1 VDQKPIKAGIDPMHK
16 FVDRDSDDN
25 LVRVRVRTADSNES
39 EEAFRKLI
47 RQDLEDGN
55 MMFNMPDDIDP
66 ERGEQILKE
75 EMESKFGENVEM
87 KTMSVGDGD

>member
-1 VDQKPIKAGIDPMHK
+1 MSIRA
-16 FVDRDSDDN
+16 
-25 LVRVRVRTADSNES
+25 ADSAES
-39 EEAFRKLI
+39 EEAHRELI
-47 RQDLEDGN
+47 RKNLKEGK